1 MNLRL
6 FLFLFLL
13 TPLAAVGLAAQT
25 PLGSLL
31 YADPVGRGIR
41 LIVVEAGLPDR
52 MTLQA
57 EVGDEQRLRRLVL
70 TFAGPERFRAATVQP
85 LAEGVPAAWRVENRS
100 GGSLVRVDDV
110 TYWRYLPGQVLPVR
124 FSFDRRLWT
133 LQSAELP
140 ARVFG
145 TRP

>member
-1 MNLRL
+1 LNLRL
-6 FLFLFLL
+6 VLL
-13 TPLAAVGLAAQT
+13 TPLAVVGLAAQT

-41 LIVVEAGLPDR
+41 LVVVDAGMPNH

-70 TFAGPERFRAATVQP
+70 TFAGPERLRTAAVQP
-85 LAEGVPAAWRVENRS
+85 LAEKVPTAWMVDHRS

-124 FSFDRRLWT
+124 FPFDGRIWT

-145 TRP
+145 NRP